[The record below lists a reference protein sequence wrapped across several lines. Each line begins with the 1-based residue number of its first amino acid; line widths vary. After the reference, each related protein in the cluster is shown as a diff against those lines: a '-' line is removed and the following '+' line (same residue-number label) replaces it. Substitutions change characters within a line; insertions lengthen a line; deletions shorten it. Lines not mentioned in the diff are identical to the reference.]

1 MSRVEDTGLS
11 ELWLQDLALKILYF
25 RGYQTGFKMA
35 EALCLPFAGLVDLL
49 MEALKREKFVE
60 VKTQVGFGEGSYQY
74 GITGAG
80 IARARE
86 ALERSQ
92 YAGAAP
98 VPIGVYND
106 AIRRQSRGRPT
117 VHARL
122 MRQALADLVLSD
134 KTFNRIGPAVNSG
147 TSLFLYGPP
156 GNGKTSIARAIG
168 AMILQEDMYIPFAI
182 DIDGQVVKM
191 YDSVNHVLAPDE
203 DVSAAGTGTLKAG
216 VKRDP
221 RWVKIKRP
229 FIVVGGELTMAGL
242 DLVFDDVN
250 KFYEAPFQVK
260 ANGGVFLVDD
270 FGRQQVRPRD
280 LLNRWIVP
288 LENRID
294 YLTLHTGRK
303 IEVPFDVMVVFSTN
317 LPPRDLVDEAFL
329 RRLRHKIEVGDP
341 TYEDF
346 RAIFKRVT
354 EGKGGSLLRPR
365 PGVPAARVVHQA
377 QSEAASIPPP
387 RHVRSDPRHLTVPEC
402 GAVDEQGAPRPRRRG
417 VFRRAVT
424 SPTRS
429 EWYRPGP
436 LVIAHRG
443 ASKQAPENTLAA
455 FRRAAELG
463 ADAIELDAKLSADG
477 VVVVHHDLTLDRTTS
492 GIGRLSAQTAASLA
506 RLDAGSKFAARF
518 AGEPI
523 PTLAAVFDA
532 VGQRVLINVE
542 LTNYEHVGDRLPD
555 AVVALVHEQA
565 LGARV
570 LFSSFNPLALRR
582 ARRLAPEVPRALLLE
597 ASESGLRRG
606 LFRMMTRFEFFHP
619 EDRLV
624 TPDVIEREHRNGR
637 RVNVWTV
644 NDAVRLRALADMGAD
659 GLITDA
665 PDVARNILSHA

>member
-1 MSRVEDTGLS
+1 MSLPRTPGRSSSLSEGPITSNLRFVPPPVSRVEDTGLS
-11 ELWLQDLALKILYF
+11 ELWLQDLALKVLYF

-92 YAGAAP
+92 YAGPAP

-168 AMILQEDMYIPFAI
+168 AMILQEDMFIPFAI

-203 DVSAAGTGTLKAG
+203 DVSSSGTGALKAG

-346 RAIFKRVT
+346 RAIFKRVA
-354 EGKGGSLLRPR
+354 EGKG
-365 PGVPAARVVHQA
+365 VAY
-377 QSEAASIPPP
+377 
-387 RHVRSDPRHLTVPEC
+387 SD
-402 GAVDEQGAPRPRRRG
+402 RG
-417 VFRRAVT
+417 LAYMLQ
-424 SPTRS
+424 
-429 EWYRPGP
+429 EWYIKRNRK
-436 LVIAHRG
+436 LR
-443 ASKQAPENTLAA
+443 ASHPRDMCDQILDISRYLNVEPSMSKELLD
-455 FRRAAELG
+455 RAAE
-463 ADAIELDAKLSADG
+463 AY
-477 VVVVHHDLTLDRTTS
+477 
-492 GIGRLSAQTAASLA
+492 
-506 RLDAGSKFAARF
+506 F
-518 AGEPI
+518 
-523 PTLAAVFDA
+523 
-532 VGQRVLINVE
+532 VE
-542 LTNYEHVGDRLPD
+542 L
-555 AVVALVHEQA
+555 
-565 LGARV
+565 
-570 LFSSFNPLALRR
+570 
-582 ARRLAPEVPRALLLE
+582 
-597 ASESGLRRG
+597 
-606 LFRMMTRFEFFHP
+606 
-619 EDRLV
+619 
-624 TPDVIEREHRNGR
+624 
-637 RVNVWTV
+637 
-644 NDAVRLRALADMGAD
+644 
-659 GLITDA
+659 
-665 PDVARNILSHA
+665 